1 MMNSANAMKKRLK
14 SMRAAIYALMLRNI
28 EENFIVSSNPNR
40 LRDLLRIFLE
50 PVAHVVLWSLIKTL
64 RYKDLENE
72 MDTSLFILL
81 GVLPWLF
88 THGSIVNS
96 LNIIKKNKALLC
108 FKQIKLMDPVIALLL
123 SELITI
129 TFVFCIS
136 LIVFY
141 FLEIEWRLEDPLRW
155 LFALLFYVLT
165 VMGLAFFVSCLAFF
179 SKNTGKFFSAV
190 LRSMYLF
197 SGIFFSAR
205 MLSPGWNQYL
215 TYNPLFQFIE
225 LSRSAFS
232 NEPLNTDVGL
242 SALAHSALI
251 CLFIGL
257 GTYTLLRKKIM
268 MEIMND

>member
-1 MMNSANAMKKRLK
+1 MMQSVNAIKKNLN

-50 PVAHVVLWSLIKTL
+50 PVAHVALWSMIKSF

-72 MDTSLFILL
+72 LDTSLFILL

-88 THGSIVNS
+88 THGSIANS

-136 LIVFY
+136 LLVFY
-141 FLEIEWRLEDPLRW
+141 FLEIEWRLEDPLCW
-155 LFALLFYVLT
+155 FFALLFYVLT

-179 SKNTGKFFSAV
+179 SKNIGKFFSAI

-205 MLSPGWNQYL
+205 MLSPDWSQYL

-242 SALAHSALI
+242 SVLAHSALV
-251 CLFIGL
+251 CMFIGL

-268 MEIMND
+268 TEIMND